1 MREAKREKPSVS
13 VLGLKPG
20 LASVAR
26 RLRRRRRRGHG
37 GGLAAPQPAPAQAP
51 RARRRLHGAR
61 VRRAA
66 VTTNLVGV
74 SIACA
79 LAAVGF
85 GLISSSRRGGRRR
98 AAGSLRPPRAF
109 SRPAPPRHPVA

>member
-51 RARRRLHGAR
+51 RARL
-61 VRRAA
+61 RRAA

-98 AAGSLRPPRAF
+98 AAGRIRSPRG
-109 SRPAPPRHPVA
+109 SP